1 VRWFRS
7 NAASEIM
14 KLNSKGHSMY
24 GNGRGQAGKGMRNG
38 LDGWNYMYGKGS
50 RQAGSKTCTATH
62 ENENNIP
69 V

>member
-1 VRWFRS
+1 
-7 NAASEIM
+7 
-14 KLNSKGHSMY
+14 MY

-38 LDGWNYMYGKGS
+38 LDGRNYMYGKGS
-50 RQAGSKTCTATH
+50 GQAGSKTSAATH